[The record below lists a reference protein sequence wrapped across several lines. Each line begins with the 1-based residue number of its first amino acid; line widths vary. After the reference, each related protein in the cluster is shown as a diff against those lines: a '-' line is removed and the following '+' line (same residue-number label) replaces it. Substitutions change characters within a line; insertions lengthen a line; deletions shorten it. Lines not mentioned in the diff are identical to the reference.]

1 VKSLAVVPFGVP
13 EPIGALGTY
22 WATRHA
28 PSDREVRILQRLGR
42 ALAKAIGTA
51 QEERCSSNALQV
63 REEMLAA
70 AAHELRNAM
79 NTVAL
84 CAATLRP
91 AIDESGEPRA
101 RQGFAR
107 LERLV
112 GNATRLLTSLL
123 DVSRLAS
130 GNVRLEYED
139 VDLFEIVR
147 TVVDRLREEVH
158 RSGSDVTVGGASQV
172 HGQWDR
178 LRLEQIVTNLL
189 SNAIKYGAGNPIGV
203 QLEERDSSASLT
215 VSDEGAGM
223 EEEEQRHIFQPFARG
238 RVGGAPGVG
247 LGLWIVHHLVQ
258 AHGGTVVVDSRP
270 RHGSRFT
277 VRLPKYLIDIP
288 RPPKIAADGITCA
301 NQVSS
306 LRSRS

>member
-1 VKSLAVVPFGVP
+1 LQ
-13 EPIGALGTY
+13 L
-22 WATRHA
+22 
-28 PSDREVRILQRLGR
+28 REQ
-42 ALAKAIGTA
+42 
-51 QEERCSSNALQV
+51 
-63 REEMLAA
+63 MLAA
-70 AAHELRNAM
+70 TAHELRNAM
-79 NTVAL
+79 NTVVL
-84 CAATLRP
+84 CVATLRP
-91 AIDESGEPRA
+91 AVDERGEPRV
-101 RQGFAR
+101 RQGFVR
-107 LERLV
+107 LEQLV

-123 DVSRLAS
+123 DTSRLAS
-130 GNVRLEYED
+130 GILRLEYEY
-139 VDLFEIVR
+139 VDLVEIVN

-158 RSGSDVTVGGASQV
+158 RSGSHVAVGGASNV

-215 VSDEGAGM
+215 VSDQGAGIK
-223 EEEEQRHIFQPFARG
+223 EEEQQHVFEPFARG

-258 AHGGTVVVDSRP
+258 ARGGTILVDSRP

-288 RPPKIAADGITCA
+288 RRTED
-301 NQVSS
+301 
-306 LRSRS
+306 